1 MERTWTGE
9 QRKMNS
15 RRKESVVDYSDWTT
29 SWVKNMKSGKKS
41 HFEKFDHGHSDILN
55 KNQGRKWQIA
65 DMGNALGSA
74 KFLCGGTLISE
85 QHVLT
90 AAHCFNSSN
99 SVLKTPSP
107 LTITSKL
114 PSTGCLKIIFF
125 TRLAVSMVKPL
136 LTYLDSFFACN
147 MKLKLFW

>member
-1 MERTWTGE
+1 MERAWTGD
-9 QRKMNS
+9 QRKINS

-29 SWVKNMKSGKKS
+29 SWWKNLKSGKKS

-55 KNQGRKWQIA
+55 KNQGRKWQIV

-107 LTITSKL
+107 LTISSKL
-114 PSTGCLKIIFF
+114 PSTGCLKIIFL
-125 TRLAVSMVKPL
+125 TCLAVSIVKPYLHIWIAFL
-136 LTYLDSFFACN
+136 LVI
-147 MKLKLFW
+147 